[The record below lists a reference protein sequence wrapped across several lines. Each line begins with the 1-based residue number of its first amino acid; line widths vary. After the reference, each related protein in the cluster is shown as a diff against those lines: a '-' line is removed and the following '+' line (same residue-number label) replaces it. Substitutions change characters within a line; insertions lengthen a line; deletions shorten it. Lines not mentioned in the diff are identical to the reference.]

1 MRGAQA
7 RNLAREIGLFVIPIE
22 ESGVARLVR
31 GVLEVGP
38 DASPDV
44 IATIACRRQLE
55 IDGLHATEAAVR
67 ELVEAFGFEYVPSR
81 EAAEQSKT
89 SGVAYR
95 AVS

>member
-1 MRGAQA
+1 MGETQA
-7 RNLAREIGLFVIPIE
+7 RNLAREIGLFVMPIE

-38 DASPDV
+38 NASPDV

-55 IDGLHATEAAVR
+55 IDGLRGEAAVR
-67 ELVEAFGFEYVPSR
+67 ELVEALGFAYVPTR
-81 EAAEQSKT
+81 EQRERSDA